1 MKKVYVAGAM
11 SSDNILGVLKN
22 ISVGVHYGAEVLSR
36 GFAPFVPH
44 LDISFMLQKGCEGFN
59 VPVSTYYA
67 YTMAW
72 LEVSDMVLV
81 CPNWENSVGT
91 INEIKRAKELGIPIY
106 YSLED
111 LLANESEGPK
121 CTQ

>member
-11 SSDNILGVLKN
+11 SSNNILGVLRN
-22 ISVGVHYGAEVLSR
+22 ISVGVHYGAEVLAR

-44 LDISFMLQKGCEGFN
+44 FDIAFTLQKGWDGFD
-59 VPVSTYYA
+59 VPLQTYYE

-72 LEVSDMVLV
+72 LEVSDIVLV
-81 CPNWENSVGT
+81 CPNWEKSIGT
-91 INEIKRAKELGIPIY
+91 INEIKRAEELGKPVY

-111 LLANESEGPK
+111 LLKHESKVSEVV
-121 CTQ
+121 